1 MKKFGIVFVFM
12 AVIFTCFST
21 SAFAADAIYS
31 WAGSMGG
38 TSADRGY
45 SVAVDSSGNVY
56 TTGFF
61 NDTVDFDLGV
71 GTANL
76 TSAGSTDIFISKI
89 DSSGAYVWAKKIGGT
104 SNDEVYSIA
113 VDASGNVYTTGYF
126 TGTADFDPG
135 AGTANLTSTGS
146 SDIFISKLDSSGAYV
161 WAVKIGSA
169 FGDQGNSIAVD
180 TSGNVYT
187 TGFFGS
193 TADFDPGAGT
203 ANLTPVGSGDTF
215 ISKLDSSG
223 AYVWAKQIGSTSNDQ
238 GNSIAVD
245 TSGNVYTTGYFN
257 GTGDFDPDA
266 GTANLTSSDD
276 DIFVSKLDSS
286 GAYVWARKM
295 GGISSDYGNSIAVD
309 SSGNV
314 YTTGFFIDTA
324 DFDPGAGT
332 ANLTPAGS
340 AEIFISKL
348 DSSGANV
355 RAKQFGNTGNDRAFS
370 IAVDTSDNV
379 YTTGFF
385 EGTVDFDPNAGI
397 VDVISNGGKDIF
409 ISKLDSSGLYVWV
422 KQLGG
427 ISDEFGYS
435 VAVDASNNVYTE
447 GYFEGTADFDPGAGT
462 ANLTSAGSTDIFV
475 LKLISVSAPTIS
487 TISASSQTPN
497 TATLTGNITATG
509 GVSSTIRG
517 FDIGLDT
524 SYTMTDITESG
535 SYSTGTYTL
544 NAVDLSCNTV
554 YHYRAYSTNS
564 IGTST
569 GSDDVFTTQSCPINN
584 TSSSGGYQA
593 VYNYL
598 NLVLTPV
605 KKIPIFEPEIEIE
618 PEIKIVPEPIIPEV
632 KLPKVVVENSKTTGV
647 PAPVETPNIS
657 NPTPGKV
664 ADDNA
669 DVISIFET
677 PIVKMLI
684 SVVPVMGIVLSSTA
698 SIAISM
704 FASPLSMSEIFL
716 IPMRLWALLM
726 TALGLKKRNLPW
738 GTVYDSVT
746 KQPIDP
752 AYVVLYDSEGKEVA
766 DSITDLDG
774 RYGFLVGPG
783 TYHIV
788 ASKTHYR
795 FPSAKLRDNSTDELY
810 NNLYFGSDIVVE
822 KEGDVISV
830 NIPLDAEGFDWNEFT
845 KKEGKLTQF
854 YSDRYKI
861 ITYISNILFIFGLV
875 VAIIAAIVAPV
886 NYNFGILILY
896 IILFILRHT
905 ILKIKPQGV
914 VLDKLT
920 DTPISFAIVRVYSRA
935 SNREVIHKVTDRTG
949 KYYCLIPNGEYYAT
963 VERKNSDG
971 TYTKVYTGDSVIV
984 TNGYFKDKFVV

>member
-126 TGTADFDPG
+126 TGTVDFDPG

-309 SSGNV
+309 TSGNV

-332 ANLTPAGS
+332 SNLTPAG
-340 AEIFISKL
+340 
-348 DSSGANV
+348 
-355 RAKQFGNTGNDRAFS
+355 
-370 IAVDTSDNV
+370 
-379 YTTGFF
+379 
-385 EGTVDFDPNAGI
+385 
-397 VDVISNGGKDIF
+397 
-409 ISKLDSSGLYVWV
+409 
-422 KQLGG
+422 
-427 ISDEFGYS
+427 
-435 VAVDASNNVYTE
+435 
-447 GYFEGTADFDPGAGT
+447 
-462 ANLTSAGSTDIFV
+462 
-475 LKLISVSAPTIS
+475 
-487 TISASSQTPN
+487 
-497 TATLTGNITATG
+497 
-509 GVSSTIRG
+509 
-517 FDIGLDT
+517 
-524 SYTMTDITESG
+524 
-535 SYSTGTYTL
+535 
-544 NAVDLSCNTV
+544 
-554 YHYRAYSTNS
+554 
-564 IGTST
+564 
-569 GSDDVFTTQSCPINN
+569 
-584 TSSSGGYQA
+584 
-593 VYNYL
+593 
-598 NLVLTPV
+598 
-605 KKIPIFEPEIEIE
+605 
-618 PEIKIVPEPIIPEV
+618 
-632 KLPKVVVENSKTTGV
+632 
-647 PAPVETPNIS
+647 
-657 NPTPGKV
+657 
-664 ADDNA
+664 
-669 DVISIFET
+669 
-677 PIVKMLI
+677 
-684 SVVPVMGIVLSSTA
+684 
-698 SIAISM
+698 
-704 FASPLSMSEIFL
+704 
-716 IPMRLWALLM
+716 
-726 TALGLKKRNLPW
+726 
-738 GTVYDSVT
+738 
-746 KQPIDP
+746 
-752 AYVVLYDSEGKEVA
+752 
-766 DSITDLDG
+766 
-774 RYGFLVGPG
+774 
-783 TYHIV
+783 
-788 ASKTHYR
+788 
-795 FPSAKLRDNSTDELY
+795 
-810 NNLYFGSDIVVE
+810 
-822 KEGDVISV
+822 
-830 NIPLDAEGFDWNEFT
+830 
-845 KKEGKLTQF
+845 
-854 YSDRYKI
+854 
-861 ITYISNILFIFGLV
+861 
-875 VAIIAAIVAPV
+875 
-886 NYNFGILILY
+886 
-896 IILFILRHT
+896 
-905 ILKIKPQGV
+905 
-914 VLDKLT
+914 
-920 DTPISFAIVRVYSRA
+920 
-935 SNREVIHKVTDRTG
+935 
-949 KYYCLIPNGEYYAT
+949 
-963 VERKNSDG
+963 
-971 TYTKVYTGDSVIV
+971 
-984 TNGYFKDKFVV
+984 